1 MLIAV
6 YLYLPFRI
14 KNFAF
19 FFLLIVSQHKTFSVE
34 NTNSKDKLFIT
45 SLLGAVFSQVFGH

>member
-19 FFLLIVSQHKTFSVE
+19 FLLIVSQHKTFSVK
-34 NTNSKDKLFIT
+34 NTNSKNKLFIF
-45 SLLGAVFSQVFGH
+45 SLLGAVFSQVFGR